1 MANRKSWAKTKKIG
15 NNIEIELGDKQHNIF
30 YQGRTKNEI
39 LTNLS
44 IFVMKE
50 CEKTWRQLTPNV
62 AALKREYLKELID
75 ALKAFKS

>member
-1 MANRKSWAKTKKIG
+1 MAKKSWAKTKKIG
-15 NNIEIELGDKQHNIF
+15 NNIEIELGDKEYKIF
-30 YQGRTKNEI
+30 YPGRTKNEI

-75 ALKAFKS
+75 ALKAF